1 MNRYRFFSL
10 CLGLMCGLHLS
21 AKDYY
26 ATDFGVKADG
36 KTLNTSSIQK
46 GIDFVNAQ
54 GGGRLVFTAGNYQ
67 TGTIYLK
74 SNVTL
79 HLEEGATLLGSTNP
93 WDYEKDPYI
102 RWMSMIFAVK
112 QQNIGITGKG
122 TINGRGFQT
131 ANNMVDYIQ
140 RGIYEDPLKLGR
152 PNETNRPQN
161 IYFRECENV
170 TIKDITL
177 RDPASWNQTYD
188 QCKNLYV
195 DGIHVDSKSYW
206 NNDGIDVV
214 DCDGVVLKNS
224 FIDAADDALCFKSH
238 DANSMCQNVVVEN
251 CVGRSSASG
260 LKFGTVSR
268 GGFRNFKVKNIK
280 IYDTYRSAITFAAVD
295 GALIENIEVDGV
307 RSIHTGNVIYLRI
320 GDRWSAGKKP
330 IMKNITIKNV
340 YAEIPMDKPDAGYN
354 YEGPIEDL
362 PRNISPASI
371 VGLPEYKI
379 QNVTLQNIE
388 IVSPGGGN
396 PYYAYRGLAPAEL
409 DSIPEMATSYP
420 EFSQFKELPAWGFY
434 IRHAEG
440 ITFDNVTF
448 KALKKDYQVAMFGI
462 KSDGVTL
469 NTRSIQRAVDYISEQ
484 GGGRLIFYVGRYLTG
499 SIELKS
505 NVTIRIEEGAVLV
518 AVPSVYDFKGVGGC
532 NAIIYADKQ
541 KNIGI
546 GGKGIIDGRSIAVR
560 ASVEEQLQK
569 GHIEGNVSDYAPALI
584 CMEGCEDVKIEQVT
598 LQDAANIA
606 EIYKDC
612 HNVTVDKVVVNA
624 GASDR
629 KAISISGCDG
639 VKMTD
644 CYFNMAGNPLE
655 SAGTSRNLIFTNCI
669 TPDGKA
675 VSSDQ

>member
-330 IMKNITIKNV
+330 IMKNITI
-340 YAEIPMDKPDAGYN
+340 
-354 YEGPIEDL
+354 
-362 PRNISPASI
+362 
-371 VGLPEYKI
+371 
-379 QNVTLQNIE
+379 
-388 IVSPGGGN
+388 VSPGGGN

-448 KALKKDYQVAMFGI
+448 KALKKDYRPAIVMDDAGEVTFKDVRFIEPEGEGKKQIFPYKSKVI
-462 KSDGVTL
+462 K
-469 NTRSIQRAVDYISEQ
+469 
-484 GGGRLIFYVGRYLTG
+484 
-499 SIELKS
+499 
-505 NVTIRIEEGAVLV
+505 
-518 AVPSVYDFKGVGGC
+518 
-532 NAIIYADKQ
+532 
-541 KNIGI
+541 
-546 GGKGIIDGRSIAVR
+546 
-560 ASVEEQLQK
+560 
-569 GHIEGNVSDYAPALI
+569 
-584 CMEGCEDVKIEQVT
+584 
-598 LQDAANIA
+598 
-606 EIYKDC
+606 
-612 HNVTVDKVVVNA
+612 
-624 GASDR
+624 
-629 KAISISGCDG
+629 
-639 VKMTD
+639 
-644 CYFNMAGNPLE
+644 
-655 SAGTSRNLIFTNCI
+655 
-669 TPDGKA
+669 
-675 VSSDQ
+675 